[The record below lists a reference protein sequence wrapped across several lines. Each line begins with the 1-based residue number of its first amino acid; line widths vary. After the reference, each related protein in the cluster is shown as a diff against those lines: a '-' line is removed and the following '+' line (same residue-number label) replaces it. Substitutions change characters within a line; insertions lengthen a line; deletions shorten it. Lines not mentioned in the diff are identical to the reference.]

1 MDGLYAFVYIASDKP
16 VTIRTDRLSGDM
28 FKAYWFDPRNGSSR
42 EIGTFTRTKTRQFT
56 PPSSGR
62 GKDWV
67 LVLEDAAKG
76 FVLPGTHAI
85 HDK

>member
-1 MDGLYAFVYIASDKP
+1 MI
-16 VTIRTDRLSGDM
+16 
-28 FKAYWFDPRNGSSR
+28 KAYWFDTLNGSSR

-56 PPSSGR
+56 PPSSGK
-62 GKDWV
+62 GKDWI